1 MKKTI
6 YLLFALCALSMV
18 SCNHS
23 VSNKGTE
30 AKMAENLMAKEN
42 KELVQKK
49 EYKTQNGTVYLSG
62 ELQDTRTLEEQLN
75 DIPRKEDIINTV
87 IYKGNHQPDAKA
99 PFVPEFEI
107 KKVIKYKTHDIHF
120 IIMVRIATLK
130 TITLPAQ
137 QKVQLQL
144 SPDHSITF
152 NCKTSYQD
160 IPNKN
165 LDFLHRIL
173 CSTDI
178 SIEKVNELRQL
189 KSDFSVIMKNT
200 DNTFV
205 FSVPKNF
212 IEALKSI

>member
-1 MKKTI
+1 M
-6 YLLFALCALSMV
+6 
-18 SCNHS
+18 
-23 VSNKGTE
+23 
-30 AKMAENLMAKEN
+30 
-42 KELVQKK
+42 
-49 EYKTQNGTVYLSG
+49 
-62 ELQDTRTLEEQLN
+62 N

-87 IYKGNHQPDAKA
+87 LYKGAHQPEAKA

-120 IIMVRIATLK
+120 IIMVKIATLK

-144 SPDHSITF
+144 SPEQSITF
-152 NCKTSYQD
+152 NCKTSYQNF
-160 IPNKN
+160 PSKE
-165 LDFLHRIL
+165 LDSLHVIL

-189 KSDFSVIMKNT
+189 KSDFSVIIKNT
-200 DNTFV
+200 DNTFA
-205 FSVPKNF
+205 FSVPKKF